1 MGNVLYVLV
10 FFLREGEGACSV
22 VRECTRFLS
31 LTRTRYLIARDKG
44 GGSMGKVFFF
54 IEGNIFIFW
63 RVKSATTL
71 VFFSTT
77 RIVATT
83 QGKYLFLGFGRG
95 CYSNCLYFG

>member
-1 MGNVLYVLV
+1 MCL

-54 IEGNIFIFW
+54 YRGKYFYLLEGKECSHPCFFFNHEDSGNHPGKVSFLGIWKRMLFKLSIFW
-63 RVKSATTL
+63 LGWL
-71 VFFSTT
+71 V
-77 RIVATT
+77 
-83 QGKYLFLGFGRG
+83 
-95 CYSNCLYFG
+95 